1 MAAHNDIPPAKTI
14 EPMDAPPDSAQPTSA
29 MLKGDIN
36 SGRTGDKV
44 EVHDPGLSPLGTD
57 DEAAGHPPSAFRVA
71 LARFNETKARWQS
84 GSRPAGAAHNMVDGF
99 PVVYVGFIVA
109 TALVLTVGMA
119 VVVPGP

>member
-1 MAAHNDIPPAKTI
+1 MADHNDVPPAKTVK
-14 EPMDAPPDSAQPTSA
+14 PMAAPPDSANPTSA

-71 LARFNETKARWQS
+71 LARFHETTARWKS
-84 GSRPAGAAHNMVDGF
+84 GSRPAGGAHNTLDGF
-99 PVVYVGFIVA
+99 PVIYVSFIVA
-109 TALVLTVGMA
+109 TGLVLLVGITLVA
-119 VVVPGP
+119 PGG